1 MTFIY
6 NRRWFL
12 RNSAMWAMAAPAL
25 PGLNSPYLLIQAEKV
40 GVEPAGML
48 ERAFLDPPEAAW
60 PWVYWVITDGTLTR
74 EGITADLEAMR
85 RVGIRGVLYLEVD
98 LFVPKG
104 PVRFLTPQWRELIQH
119 TVKEATRLGIT
130 ISMNNDGGYTG
141 SGGPWITP
149 ELSMQVMVWSET
161 ALQGPKRFSGMLA
174 KPKSVQN
181 YYKDIAVLAFP
192 TPPAEGERMAARS
205 PQLTYGLDR
214 KSFNASGLISGDPAA
229 VTLLPPVEEGQ
240 SQVLNIDF
248 PEPFTA
254 QALTIALDPWNS
266 EITGELEASD
276 DGQHFQ
282 TIRPFRL
289 RWPRSSVNFPKITA
303 RYYRIV
309 MKGPSEEVDWL
320 FRTFAK
326 GFPLNEVE
334 LHSDLRLEDIPGK
347 AAYIRQE
354 VFSGEPAIPV
364 EMAVQRNQ
372 ILDLS
377 SQLDGEGHL
386 HWDVPAGNWTV
397 LRIGHTSTGKMNHPA
412 PEESLGLECDKLSK
426 KAIEVHF
433 DGLMGKLLDDQAA
446 IHGTALKMTHIDSWE
461 TGTQNWTPGFREE
474 FRKKCGYDLLPY
486 LPVLSG
492 RAVGSREISE
502 RFLWDLRHTIA
513 DLLLENYAGH
523 LREISHQHGLTLSI
537 EAYGGGPFDDVAYA
551 GYADLPMCEFWSGK
565 PFWWDLLMGWCKAMA
580 SAAHISGR
588 PIVAAE
594 SYTAEPESAKWQ
606 AHPFRMKPLGDM
618 AFTLGVNRFVFH
630 RYCMQP
636 WTDRLPGMTFGPFG
650 IHYERT
656 NTWWELSRPWHTYL
670 ARCQS
675 LLQSGQFVADVAYL
689 GSENSPNTF
698 PSREAMDPP
707 IPSGYDFD
715 DIPPAVLLTQMTW
728 SGGRFLLPSGMSYRI
743 LVLPLGL
750 TMTPALLGKIKE
762 LVLVGAT
769 VVGPRPAN
777 SPSLTDYPRC
787 DAEVQRLAAEL
798 WGDCDGVSITENRYG
813 KGKIVWGKPLTEVL
827 SGLSVRPDFSALDVK
842 VGEEI
847 RTIHRQVDGNDLYF
861 VASGL
866 PEARRFL
873 CSFRVKG
880 KRPELWW
887 PDTGRMEPIAVFD
900 EHNEST
906 VIPLSLDPYGSVFV
920 VFRTDEKPAPDRV
933 ISLRRNGVELSG
945 LASTPAPEIQ
955 LRHEPVFVSV
965 NPGGGAGYHITV
977 ANPGS
982 YELKT
987 FAGRRLRTEVQALP
1001 NPIGIEGPWQLQF
1014 PPGWGAPERVTLEQL
1029 ISWTDHPDPGV
1040 KYFSGTAIYRRQ
1052 FNLPPSMLDRQR
1064 RYDLDLGR
1072 VFVIA
1077 EVNLNGRELGI
1088 LWKPPFLVDIT
1099 DHLQGGANELVV
1111 SVVNLWPNRLI
1122 GDEQLPEDS
1131 EWIPPSTLKNL
1142 TPRNYGAVLAAWPK
1156 WFQEHKPSP
1165 TGRVTFTTWKHWTK
1179 DDPLLESGLL
1189 GPVFIRSKAVVPI
1202 L

>member
-12 RNSAMWAMAAPAL
+12 QNSALWVMASPVL
-25 PGLNSPYLLIQAEKV
+25 PSLSNPRLLMQSEKI
-40 GVEPAGML
+40 ESRQSDML
-48 ERAFLDPPEAAW
+48 QRAFLDPPEAAW
-60 PWVYWVITDGTLTR
+60 PWVYWVISDGTLTR
-74 EGITADLEAMR
+74 EGITADLEAMH

-104 PVRFLTPQWRELIQH
+104 PVRFLSPQWRELIQH

-161 ALQGPKRFSGMLA
+161 ALKGPKRFSGILA
-174 KPKSVQN
+174 QPKAVDN
-181 YYKDIAVLAFP
+181 YYKDIVVLAFP
-192 TPPAEGERMAARS
+192 TPVAEGERMATRS
-205 PQLTYGLDR
+205 PKLTYGLNR
-214 KSFNASGLISGDPAA
+214 KSFNATGLIGNDPSA
-229 VTLLPPVEEGQ
+229 VTLLPPVEEGH

-248 PEPFTA
+248 TEPFTA

-266 EITGELEASD
+266 ELTGELQASD
-276 DGQHFQ
+276 DGLQFQ
-282 TIRPFRL
+282 TVRPFRL
-289 RWPRSSVNFPKITA
+289 RWPRSSVNFPKVSA
-303 RYYRIV
+303 RYYRIA

-326 GFPLNEVE
+326 GFPLNKVE
-334 LHSDLRLEDIPGK
+334 LHPDFRLEDIPGK
-347 AAYIRQE
+347 AAYTRQE
-354 VFSGEPAIPV
+354 VFSGEPAITS
-364 EMAVQRNQ
+364 EMAVQRDQ

-377 SQLDGEGHL
+377 SKMDGAGCL
-386 HWDVPAGNWTV
+386 NWDVPAGNWTV

-412 PEESLGLECDKLSK
+412 PQESLGLECDKLSK

-433 DGLMGKLLDDQAA
+433 NGLMGKLLADQAA
-446 IHGTALKMTHIDSWE
+446 VHGTALKMTHIDSWE
-461 TGTQNWTPGFREE
+461 TGAQNWTPGFREE
-474 FRKKCGYDLLPY
+474 FQEKRGYDLFPY
-486 LPVLSG
+486 LPVLTG

-513 DLLLENYAGH
+513 ELLLENYAGH
-523 LREISHQHGLTLSI
+523 LRELSHQHGLSLSI
-537 EAYGGGPFDDVAYA
+537 EAYGGGPFDDLAYA
-551 GYADLPMCEFWSGK
+551 LDADLPMCEFWSGR
-565 PFWWDLLMGWCKAMA
+565 PSWWDLLMGWCKAMA

-606 AHPFRMKPLGDM
+606 AHPFRMKLLGDM

-636 WTDRLPGMTFGPFG
+636 WTDRFPGMTFGPFG
-650 IHYERT
+650 VHYERT

-689 GSENSPNTF
+689 GSENSPNSF

-707 IPSGYDFD
+707 IPPGYDFD
-715 DIPPAVLLTQMTW
+715 DLPPTVLLKQMTW
-728 SGGRFLLPSGMSYRI
+728 NGGRFLLPSGMNYRI
-743 LVLPLGL
+743 LVLPAGR

-762 LVLVGAT
+762 LVQMGAT
-769 VVGPRPAN
+769 VVGPRPST
-777 SPSLTDYPRC
+777 SPSLVDYPRC
-787 DAEVQRLAAEL
+787 DVEVQAMAAEL

-813 KGKIVWGKPLTEVL
+813 SGKIVWGKPLADVL
-827 SGLSVRPDFSALDVK
+827 SGLGVPPDFSALDVK

-847 RTIHRQVDGNDLYF
+847 RTIHRQADGNDLYF

-887 PDTGRMEPIAVFD
+887 PDTGRIEQVAVFD
-900 EHNEST
+900 ERNEST
-906 VIPLSLDPYGSVFV
+906 VIPLSLDPYGSVLV
-920 VFRTDEKPAPDRV
+920 VFRAVDEPLPDRV
-933 ISLRRNGVELSG
+933 ISLRQNGVELSG
-945 LASTPAPEIQ
+945 LAPTPAPEIQ
-955 LRHEPVFVSV
+955 LRHEAISVNV
-965 NPGGGAGYHITV
+965 NPGGAAGFYIEVGT
-977 ANPGS
+977 PGN

-987 FAGRRLRTEVQALP
+987 IAGRRFRTQVQALP
-1001 NPIGIEGPWQLQF
+1001 NPIGIGGPWELQF
-1014 PPGWGAPERVTLEQL
+1014 PPGWGAPEHVTLQQL
-1029 ISWTDHPDPGV
+1029 ISWTDHADPGV
-1040 KYFSGTAIYRRQ
+1040 KYFSGTAIYRRP
-1052 FNLPPSMLDRQR
+1052 FHFPPSMPRQNL

-1077 EVNLNGRELGI
+1077 QVILNGRDLGI
-1088 LWKPPFLVDIT
+1088 MWKPPFRMDVT
-1099 DHLQGGANELVV
+1099 DNLHEGANELIVNI
-1111 SVVNLWPNRLI
+1111 VNLWPNRLI

-1131 EWIPPSTLKNL
+1131 EWIPPSTSKNL
-1142 TPRNYGAVLAAWPK
+1142 TPHNYGAVLAAWPK
-1156 WFQEHKPSP
+1156 WFLEHSPSP

-1189 GPVFIRSKAVVPI
+1189 GPVFIRPKAFVLI
-1202 L
+1202 S